1 MRGVQTVQN
10 DEMDVLNLPWK
21 LEFRLSVFCPM
32 VVLLDLEIDL
42 QMFHLGVPLT
52 LSSLDEEFC

>member
-21 LEFRLSVFCPM
+21 LELRLSVFCSM
-32 VVLLDLEIDL
+32 VVVLLDLEIDL
-42 QMFHLGVPLT
+42 QMFHLGVPT

>member
-1 MRGVQTVQN
+1 
-10 DEMDVLNLPWK
+10 
-21 LEFRLSVFCPM
+21 M

-52 LSSLDEEFC
+52 LPVLMKSSVKTQLRGSGGA